1 MNKRELI
8 LGGALSLAAA
18 GAAAQTP
25 SPSAATAAGGASRK
39 RGSYIP
45 GDRGEQMVV
54 MFRTSTDLNQFMPP
68 GLKCVDPHRAFIK
81 GQRKKGQST
90 SGKPGLQICITTMA
104 VTEKFGPRHRNILM
118 WEPSPAGIGSTLVA
132 VKRWGDAEMT
142 YIFEQDRKLI
152 AQGSPVPFYLD
163 VVQHGHSLMSFAGVL
178 DGKKRIES
186 PPYNGMYIG
195 GEPGADLL
203 SLTFDDSTTDR
214 PLYGTG
220 ELSFGAVPS
229 ERAPPNP
236 SKDWPAT
243 LLKDI
248 KVEGCVFEDLT
259 FTRSYGTEFET
270 VRNAL
275 PAPSLVR

>member
-8 LGGALSLAAA
+8 LAGAMSLAAA
-18 GAAAQTP
+18 GAAAQAPT
-25 SPSAATAAGGASRK
+25 SAASSAGRK

-45 GDRGEQMVV
+45 GDRGEQMIIA
-54 MFRTSTDLNQFMPP
+54 FTTSTDLNRFMPP

-81 GQRKKGQST
+81 GQRKKGQQT

-104 VTEKFGPRHRNILM
+104 TTEKYGPRHRNILM
-118 WEPSPAGIGSTLVA
+118 WEPSPAGIGSTLA
-132 VKRWGDAEMT
+132 GVKRWGDAEMT
-142 YIFEQDRKLI
+142 YVFEQDRKLI
-152 AQGSPVPFYLD
+152 AAGSPVPFFLD
-163 VVQHGHSLMSFAGVL
+163 VQQSGYSLMSFAGVL

-203 SLTFDDSTTDR
+203 SLTFDDSTTGR
-214 PLYGTG
+214 PVYGTG
-220 ELSFGAVPS
+220 TMSFGGVPT
-229 ERAPPNP
+229 ERAPANP
-236 SKDWPAT
+236 SKDWPAS

-248 KVEGCVFEDLT
+248 KVEGCVFEELT

-270 VRNAL
+270 VRKAF
-275 PAPSLVR
+275 PEPSLAR